1 MSTYTGS
8 YVAFLAT
15 TIANAGF
22 VSTFK
27 LGDADVI
34 TAQIFS
40 ACEKTAAALSSAS
53 NYYSYKTCFQ
63 PF

>member
-1 MSTYTGS
+1 MSKYTGS

-15 TIANAGF
+15 TITNAGL

-27 LGDADVI
+27 LGDADAI

-40 ACEKTAAALSSAS
+40 ACEKAAAALSSANS
-53 NYYSYKTCFQ
+53 CYLQKTCFQ